1 MKKLLAVLIAG
12 LFAAGAFAQTP
23 SYTTA
28 GSHSV
33 HAKASKSKA
42 GKSSAKKHAKKSTK
56 KTAKHA

>member
-23 SYTTA
+23 SYSTA
-28 GSHSV
+28 GTHSV

-42 GKSSAKKHAKKSTK
+42 GKSSKKHSKKHSKKSV
-56 KTAKHA
+56 KHA